1 MLPPLK
7 RIDKMKA
14 THKLQ
19 LDLTVEEL
27 AEMLANASAR
37 DFTKFWMVWEI
48 HMANDKLDDIAKGW
62 GDYNNGKRVFKK
74 FLTMIDYHELKN

>member
-1 MLPPLK
+1 
-7 RIDKMKA
+7 MKA

-27 AEMLANASAR
+27 AEMLSNASAN
-37 DFTKFWMVWEI
+37 DFTAFWMEWER
-48 HMANDKLDDIAKGW
+48 HMTNGKLDDIAKVW
-62 GDYNNGKRVFKK
+62 GGYSNGKRVFKK